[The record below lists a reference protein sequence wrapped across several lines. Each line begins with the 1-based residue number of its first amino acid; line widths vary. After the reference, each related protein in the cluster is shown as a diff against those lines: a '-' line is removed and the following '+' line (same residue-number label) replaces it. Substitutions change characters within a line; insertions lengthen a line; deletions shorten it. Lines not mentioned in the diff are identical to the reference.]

1 MRLQEI
7 FWGDRVLW
15 VLMILLAF
23 FSFLPVYSASTNL
36 SYVVGVG
43 SPVGYLMK
51 HFVIVM
57 FGFSITYLI
66 HRIPYTYFKGVAIIA
81 FPIIVFLLLYTAL
94 QGTTIDGANASR
106 WIKIPFIGVS
116 FQTSTLAFV
125 HLLVYVA
132 FYLQKHQHSE
142 VSFQSSFLVLWT
154 PVLLIVFLIL
164 PANFSTAAILFMMV
178 LMLTFVGGYPLR
190 YLVYIFGLGTAGLI
204 FFVLVALAFPEAM
217 PNRVDTWRSRIENF
231 SASDNV
237 AENYQIEL
245 SKTAIATGGLLG
257 KGAGKSVMK
266 NFLPQSS
273 SDFIYAIIV
282 EEYGILGGIILIGL
296 YLMVLFRIVVN
307 AHKTQELFG
316 KLLIVGMGVPIV
328 FQAFINMGVALQV
341 LPVTGQTLPLVSSG
355 GTSVWMTC
363 LAFGILLSVTARKEQ
378 KSDAMPKNPII
389 EFSETL

>member
-132 FYLQKHQHSE
+132 FYLQKHEHSQ
-142 VSFQSSFLVLWT
+142 VSFQSSFLALWM

-164 PANFSTAAILFMMV
+164 PANFSTAAMLFLMV
-178 LMLTFVGGYPLR
+178 LMLTFVGEYPIR
-190 YLVYIFGLGTAGLI
+190 YLIYIFGLGAAGLT

-231 SASDNV
+231 SAQDNG

-245 SKTAIATGGLLG
+245 SKTAIATGGLFG

-282 EEYGILGGIILIGL
+282 EEYGILGGIALIGL
-296 YLMVLFRIVVN
+296 YLMVLFRILVN
-307 AHKTQELFG
+307 AHKTEELFG

>member
-1 MRLQEI
+1 MRLQGI

-43 SPVGYLMK
+43 SPVGYLVK
-51 HFVIVM
+51 HFVIVL
-57 FGFSITYLI
+57 FGFGITFLI
-66 HRIPYTYFKGVAIIA
+66 HRIPYNYFKGAAIIA
-81 FPIIVFLLLYTAL
+81 FPLVVILLLYTAL
-94 QGTTIDGANASR
+94 QGNTIGGANASR
-106 WIKIPFIGVS
+106 WIKIPLIGVS

-132 FYLQKHQHSE
+132 FYLQKNHGKPITFE
-142 VSFQSSFLVLWT
+142 KSFLRLWL

-164 PANFSTAAILFMMV
+164 PANFSTAAMLFAMV
-178 LMLTFVGGYPLR
+178 LMLTFVGGYPFR
-190 YLVYIFGLGTAGLI
+190 YLIYIFGLGAIGLAL
-204 FFVLVALAFPEAM
+204 FVLTAIVFPEAM

-231 SASDNV
+231 NSGESGE
-237 AENYQIEL
+237 ENYQIEL
-245 SKTAIATGGLLG
+245 SKTAIATGGLFG

-282 EEYGILGGIILIGL
+282 EEYGILGGIVLIGL
-296 YLMVLFRIVVN
+296 YLIVLFRILVN
-307 AHKTQELFG
+307 AHKTEELFG
-316 KLLIVGMGVPIV
+316 KLLIVGMGIPIV
-328 FQAFINMGVALQV
+328 FQAFTNMGVALQV

-363 LAFGILLSVTARKEQ
+363 LAFGILLSVTARNDQ
-378 KSDAMPKNPII
+378 KVQSNSKNPII
-389 EFSETL
+389 EFSESL

>member
-132 FYLQKHQHSE
+132 FYLQKHEHSQ
-142 VSFQSSFLVLWT
+142 VSFQSSFLALWM

-164 PANFSTAAILFMMV
+164 PANFSTAAMLFLMV
-178 LMLTFVGGYPLR
+178 LMLTFVGGYPIR
-190 YLVYIFGLGTAGLI
+190 YLIYIFGLGAAGLT

-231 SASDNV
+231 SAQDNG

-245 SKTAIATGGLLG
+245 SKTAIATGGLFG

-282 EEYGILGGIILIGL
+282 EEYGILGGIALIGL
-296 YLMVLFRIVVN
+296 YLMVLFRILVN
-307 AHKTQELFG
+307 AHKTEELFG

>member
-132 FYLQKHQHSE
+132 FYLQKHQHSQ
-142 VSFQSSFLVLWT
+142 VSFQSSFLALWT

-204 FFVLVALAFPEAM
+204 FFILVALAFPEAM

-231 SASDNV
+231 SASDNG

>member
-142 VSFQSSFLVLWT
+142 VSFQSSFLALWI

-231 SASDNV
+231 SASDNG

>member
-132 FYLQKHQHSE
+132 FYLQKHEHSQ
-142 VSFQSSFLVLWT
+142 VSFQSSFLALWT

-164 PANFSTAAILFMMV
+164 PANFSTAAMLFLMV
-178 LMLTFVGGYPLR
+178 LMLTFVGGYPIR
-190 YLVYIFGLGTAGLI
+190 YLIYIFGLGAAGLA

-231 SASDNV
+231 SAQDNG

-245 SKTAIATGGLLG
+245 SKTAIATGGLFG

-282 EEYGILGGIILIGL
+282 EEYGILGGIALIGL
-296 YLMVLFRIVVN
+296 YLMVLFRILVN
-307 AHKTQELFG
+307 AHKTEELFG

>member
-132 FYLQKHQHSE
+132 FYLQKHEHSQ
-142 VSFQSSFLVLWT
+142 VSFQSSFLALWM

-164 PANFSTAAILFMMV
+164 PANFSTAAMLFLMV
-178 LMLTFVGGYPLR
+178 LMLTFVGGYPIR
-190 YLVYIFGLGTAGLI
+190 YLIYIFGLGAAGLA

-231 SASDNV
+231 SAQDNG

-245 SKTAIATGGLLG
+245 SKTAIATGGLFG

-282 EEYGILGGIILIGL
+282 EEYGILGGIALIGL
-296 YLMVLFRIVVN
+296 YLMVLFRILVN
-307 AHKTQELFG
+307 AHKTEELFG

>member
-94 QGTTIDGANASR
+94 QGTTIDGSNASR

-132 FYLQKHQHSE
+132 FYLQKHEHSQ
-142 VSFQSSFLVLWT
+142 VSFQSSFLALWM

-164 PANFSTAAILFMMV
+164 PANFSTAAMLFLMV
-178 LMLTFVGGYPLR
+178 LMLTFVGGYPIR
-190 YLVYIFGLGTAGLI
+190 YLIYIFGLGAAGLT

-231 SASDNV
+231 SAQDNG

-245 SKTAIATGGLLG
+245 SKTAIATGGLFG

-282 EEYGILGGIILIGL
+282 EEYGILGGIALIGL
-296 YLMVLFRIVVN
+296 YLMVLFRILVN
-307 AHKTQELFG
+307 AHKTEELFG

-363 LAFGILLSVTARKEQ
+363 LAFGILLSVTASKEQ

>member
-142 VSFQSSFLVLWT
+142 VSFQSSFLALWT

-231 SASDNV
+231 SASDNG

>member
-132 FYLQKHQHSE
+132 FYLQKHENSQ
-142 VSFQSSFLVLWT
+142 VSFQSSFLALWM

-164 PANFSTAAILFMMV
+164 PANFSTAAMLFLMV
-178 LMLTFVGGYPLR
+178 LMLTFVGGYPIR
-190 YLVYIFGLGTAGLI
+190 YLIYIFGLGAAGLT

-231 SASDNV
+231 SAQDNG

-245 SKTAIATGGLLG
+245 SKTAIATGGLFG

-282 EEYGILGGIILIGL
+282 EEYGILGGIALIGL
-296 YLMVLFRIVVN
+296 YLMVLFRILVN
-307 AHKTQELFG
+307 AHKTEELFG

>member
-132 FYLQKHQHSE
+132 FYLQKHEHSQ
-142 VSFQSSFLVLWT
+142 VSFQSSFLALWM

-164 PANFSTAAILFMMV
+164 PANFSTAAMLFLMV
-178 LMLTFVGGYPLR
+178 LMLTFVGGYPIR
-190 YLVYIFGLGTAGLI
+190 YLIYIFGLGAAGLT
-204 FFVLVALAFPEAM
+204 FFVLVALAFPDAM

-231 SASDNV
+231 SAQDNG

-245 SKTAIATGGLLG
+245 SKTAIATGGLFG

-282 EEYGILGGIILIGL
+282 EEYGILGGIALIGL
-296 YLMVLFRIVVN
+296 YLMVLFRILVN
-307 AHKTQELFG
+307 AHKTEELFG

>member
-231 SASDNV
+231 SASDNG

>member
-1 MRLQEI
+1 
-7 FWGDRVLW
+7 
-15 VLMILLAF
+15 MILLAF

-132 FYLQKHQHSE
+132 FYLQKHEHSQ
-142 VSFQSSFLVLWT
+142 VSFQSSFLALWM

-164 PANFSTAAILFMMV
+164 PANFSTAAMLFLMV
-178 LMLTFVGGYPLR
+178 LMLTFVGGYPIR
-190 YLVYIFGLGTAGLI
+190 YLIYIFGLGAAGLT

-231 SASDNV
+231 SAQDNG

-245 SKTAIATGGLLG
+245 SKTAIATGGLFG

-282 EEYGILGGIILIGL
+282 EEYGILGGIALIGL
-296 YLMVLFRIVVN
+296 YLMVLFRILVN
-307 AHKTQELFG
+307 AHKTEELFG

>member
-132 FYLQKHQHSE
+132 FYLQKHEHSQ
-142 VSFQSSFLVLWT
+142 VSFQSSFLALWM

-164 PANFSTAAILFMMV
+164 PANFSTAAMLFLMV
-178 LMLTFVGGYPLR
+178 LMLTFVGGYPIR
-190 YLVYIFGLGTAGLI
+190 YLIYIFGLGAAGLT

-231 SASDNV
+231 RAQDNG

-245 SKTAIATGGLLG
+245 SKTAIATGGLFG

-282 EEYGILGGIILIGL
+282 EEYGILGGIALIGL
-296 YLMVLFRIVVN
+296 YLMVLFRILVN
-307 AHKTQELFG
+307 AHKTEELFG